1 MEVGS
6 NVSDAPRR
14 NRFPRRMRLS
24 RNRDFRRVFEAR
36 TRASVDPLLVYARPN
51 ALSHPRLGLSV
62 SRRVGKAVARNRIKR
77 LVREAFRQIQ
87 HDLPGAYDY
96 VVAVRP
102 HEPLRLQEYTA
113 RLRQAI
119 DSVHLRWIARN
130 INPSSASNP
139 AQESD
144 SPPKP

>member
-6 NVSDAPRR
+6 IVSDAPRR

-24 RNRDFRRVFEAR
+24 RNRDFRSVFEAR

-51 ALSHPRLGLSV
+51 ARSHPRLGLSV
-62 SRRVGKAVARNRIKR
+62 SRRVGNAVLRNRIKR
-77 LVREAFRQIQ
+77 LIREAFRQIQ

-102 HEPLRLQEYTA
+102 HDPLRLQEYAA